1 MAVKEVDQ
9 VRTLFAQEP
18 DLAKGLL
25 DPKIQESLRHL
36 VEIKLKEERLEA
48 AVGQLSQRLA
58 DAFSKAIEEVE
69 GLAEALGRKQ
79 RLYKFLAP
87 VGELPRMEEVFI
99 RRYPSNGTGSGKGHK
114 VPLRV
119 TFKDG
124 TVKDFPSRRAF
135 LREGISK
142 AQIERVLPIV

>member
-9 VRTLFAQEP
+9 VRTLLAQEP

-25 DPKIQESLRHL
+25 DPKIQESLRRL

-48 AVGQLSQRLA
+48 ATIQLYQRLEG
-58 DAFSKAIEEVE
+58 AFSKAIEEVE
-69 GLAEALGRKQ
+69 GLTEALGKKQ
-79 RLYKFLAP
+79 RHYKFLAP
-87 VGELPRMEEVFI
+87 AGELPRMEEVSI
-99 RRYPSNGTGSGKGHK
+99 RRYSSNGTGSGKGHK

-135 LREGISK
+135 LREDISK
-142 AQIERVLPIV
+142 AQIESVLPIV